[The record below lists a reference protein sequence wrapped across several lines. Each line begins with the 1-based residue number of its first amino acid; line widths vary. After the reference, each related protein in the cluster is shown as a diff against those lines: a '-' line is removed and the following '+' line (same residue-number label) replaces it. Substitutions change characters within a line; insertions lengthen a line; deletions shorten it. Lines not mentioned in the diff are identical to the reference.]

1 MEKLLDWAGGASAVV
16 GIVFCVASG
25 VTRLSGQYYLGGY
38 DCEDLFVVG
47 TAGMVFGCLA
57 RLYRSSVASAGI

>member
-25 VTRLSGQYYLGGY
+25 VSGQYYLGGY